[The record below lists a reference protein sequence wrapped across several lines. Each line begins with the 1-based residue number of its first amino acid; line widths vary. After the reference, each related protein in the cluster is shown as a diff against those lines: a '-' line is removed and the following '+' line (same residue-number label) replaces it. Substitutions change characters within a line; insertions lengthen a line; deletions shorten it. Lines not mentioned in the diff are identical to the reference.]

1 MLTVIDVTAD
11 VNPDVL
17 IISIEDFLMGKDI
30 NNDNSFMI
38 RFRSSVILMAVAI
51 TAMVL
56 GGYVLFGVIVLV
68 TMIGLMEL
76 YRVVGV
82 NKSGVGIAGYVVAV
96 LYFGYKL
103 FTEFF
108 LPKMNIIDFQFDY
121 PTLFSIWSHG
131 FYIIIAV
138 LLISILAIYVLTFPK
153 FNSEQVTMV
162 LFGFFYVV
170 MPLMY
175 IFQTRQMECG
185 AYNVWLIFIGSWGS
199 DTMAYVVGRK
209 LGKTKIAPKLS
220 PKKSLEGLI
229 GGIIGAALI
238 GVIYAIIFRNELYST
253 FSNPILIFGLTG
265 AIGSVVSQIGDMAA
279 SAIKRN
285 KGIKDYGTLIPGHGG
300 ILDRFDSVIFIA
312 PIVYLLLNIAAK

>member
-1 MLTVIDVTAD
+1 
-11 VNPDVL
+11 
-17 IISIEDFLMGKDI
+17 
-30 NNDNSFMI
+30 MI

-56 GGYVLFGVIVLV
+56 GSYTLFGVIALI
-68 TMIGLMEL
+68 TLIGLMEL

-82 NKSGVGIAGYVVAV
+82 NKMSAGFVGYFIAV
-96 LYFGYKL
+96 LYFIYVFIK
-103 FTEFF
+103 EFI
-108 LPKMNIIDFQFDY
+108 MTDIDIIDF
-121 PTLFSIWSHG
+121 TLNHSVLFKIYSMS
-131 FYIIIAV
+131 FLIIIAL
-138 LLISILAIYVLTFPK
+138 LLIILLAVYVLTFPK
-153 FNSEQVTMV
+153 YNSEQITMV
-162 LFGFFYVV
+162 FFGFFYVV

-175 IFQTRQMECG
+175 IFLTRQMEGG
-185 AYNVWLIFIGSWGS
+185 AYTVWLIFIGSWGS

-229 GGIIGAALI
+229 GGIVGAALI
-238 GVIYAIIFRNELYST
+238 GIIYALIFKSKLDEY
-253 FSNPILIFGLTG
+253 FSNPILVFALTG

-312 PIVYLLLNIAAK
+312 PIVYLLMNIFSR

>member
-1 MLTVIDVTAD
+1 
-11 VNPDVL
+11 
-17 IISIEDFLMGKDI
+17 MGKDI

-56 GGYVLFGVIVLV
+56 GSYTLFGVIALI
-68 TMIGLMEL
+68 TLIGLMEL

-82 NKSGVGIAGYVVAV
+82 NKMSAGFVGYSIAV
-96 LYFGYKL
+96 LYFIYVFIKE
-103 FTEFF
+103 FIITE
-108 LPKMNIIDFQFDY
+108 IDFIDFSLNHSV
-121 PTLFSIWSHG
+121 LFKIYSMS
-131 FYIIIAV
+131 FLIIIAL
-138 LLISILAIYVLTFPK
+138 LLIILLAVYVLTFPK
-153 FNSEQVTMV
+153 YNSEQITMV
-162 LFGFFYVV
+162 FFGFFYVV

-175 IFQTRQMECG
+175 IFLTRQMEGG
-185 AYNVWLIFIGSWGS
+185 AYTVWLIFIGSWGS

-229 GGIIGAALI
+229 GGIVGAALI
-238 GVIYAIIFRNELYST
+238 GIIYALIFKSKLDEY
-253 FSNPILIFGLTG
+253 FSNPILVFALTG

-312 PIVYLLLNIAAK
+312 PIVYLLMNIFSR

>member
-1 MLTVIDVTAD
+1 
-11 VNPDVL
+11 
-17 IISIEDFLMGKDI
+17 MGKDI

-38 RFRSSVILMAVAI
+38 RFRSSIILMAVAI

-56 GGYVLFGVIVLV
+56 GSYTLFGVIVLI

-82 NKSGVGIAGYVVAV
+82 NKSGAGAVGYIIAV
-96 LYFGYKL
+96 LYFIHQFFTYFIVRGINIGDFAQNHNLL
-103 FTEFF
+103 F
-108 LPKMNIIDFQFDY
+108 K
-121 PTLFSIWSHG
+121 IWNNG
-131 FYIIIAV
+131 FPIIIA
-138 LLISILAIYVLTFPK
+138 LLIILVLAVYVLTFPK
-153 FNSEQVTMV
+153 YNSEQITMV
-162 LFGFFYVV
+162 VFGFFYVV

-175 IFQTRQMECG
+175 IFQTRQLSGGEY
-185 AYNVWLIFIGSWGS
+185 AVWLIFIGSWGS

-229 GGIIGAALI
+229 GGIVGAALI
-238 GVIYAIIFRNELYST
+238 GVIFAIIFKSQLEES
-253 FSNPILIFGLTG
+253 FSNPILLFGLTG

-312 PIVYLLLNIAAK
+312 PIVYFMITVFA

>member
-1 MLTVIDVTAD
+1 
-11 VNPDVL
+11 
-17 IISIEDFLMGKDI
+17 MGKDI

-56 GGYVLFGVIVLV
+56 GSYTLFGVIVLI

-82 NKSGVGIAGYVVAV
+82 NKSKAGAVGYIIAF
-96 LYFGYKL
+96 LYFL
-103 FTEFF
+103 RIFF
-108 LPKMNIIDFQFDY
+108 QYFIIPDLNVIDLMSENKICFNLWINSFA
-121 PTLFSIWSHG
+121 
-131 FYIIIAV
+131 IIIA
-138 LLISILAIYVLTFPK
+138 LLIILALAVYVLTFPK
-153 FNSEQVTMV
+153 YNSEQITMV
-162 LFGFFYVV
+162 VFGFFYVV

-175 IFQTRQMECG
+175 IFQTRQLSGGEY
-185 AYNVWLIFIGSWGS
+185 AVWLIFIGSWGS

-209 LGKTKIAPKLS
+209 IGKTKIAPKLS

-229 GGIIGAALI
+229 GGIVGAALI
-238 GVIYAIIFRNELYST
+238 GVIFAIIFKSQLEES
-253 FSNPILIFGLTG
+253 FSNPILLFGLTG

-312 PIVYLLLNIAAK
+312 PIVYFMLTVFA

>member
-1 MLTVIDVTAD
+1 
-11 VNPDVL
+11 
-17 IISIEDFLMGKDI
+17 MGKDI

-51 TAMVL
+51 AAMVF
-56 GGYVLFGVIVLV
+56 GEYVLFGVIVLISL
-68 TMIGLMEL
+68 IGLMEL

-82 NKSGVGIAGYVVAV
+82 NRSKAGAVGYGIAV
-96 LYFGYKL
+96 LYFIYQAFTYFIMPEINLGDFMRHKVL
-103 FTEFF
+103 F
-108 LPKMNIIDFQFDY
+108 NIWNNAD
-121 PTLFSIWSHG
+121 L
-131 FYIIIAV
+131 IIIA
-138 LLISILAIYVLTFPK
+138 LLIIILLAVYVLTFPK
-153 FNSEQVTMV
+153 YNSEQITMV
-162 LFGFFYVV
+162 FFGFFYVV
-170 MPLMY
+170 MALMY
-175 IFQTRQMECG
+175 IFKTRQISGGEY
-185 AYNVWLIFIGSWGS
+185 AVWLIFIGSWGS

-229 GGIIGAALI
+229 GGIVGAALI
-238 GVIYAIIFRNELYST
+238 GIIFAVIFRNQLLES

-312 PIVYLLLNIAAK
+312 PIVYFMLTVFA

>member
-1 MLTVIDVTAD
+1 
-11 VNPDVL
+11 
-17 IISIEDFLMGKDI
+17 MGKDI

-51 TAMVL
+51 AAMVF
-56 GGYVLFGVIVLV
+56 GEYVLFGVIVLISL
-68 TMIGLMEL
+68 IGLMEL

-82 NKSGVGIAGYVVAV
+82 NRSKAGAVGYGIAV
-96 LYFGYKL
+96 LYFIYQAFTFFIMPEINLGDFMKHKVL
-103 FTEFF
+103 F
-108 LPKMNIIDFQFDY
+108 NIWNNAD
-121 PTLFSIWSHG
+121 L
-131 FYIIIAV
+131 IIIA
-138 LLISILAIYVLTFPK
+138 LLIIILLAVYVLTFPK
-153 FNSEQVTMV
+153 YNSEQITMV
-162 LFGFFYVV
+162 FFGFFYVV
-170 MPLMY
+170 MALMY
-175 IFQTRQMECG
+175 IFKTRQISGGEY
-185 AYNVWLIFIGSWGS
+185 AVWLIFIGSWGS

-229 GGIIGAALI
+229 GGIVGAALI
-238 GVIYAIIFRNELYST
+238 GIIFAVIFRTQLLES

-312 PIVYLLLNIAAK
+312 PIVYFMLTVFA

>member
-1 MLTVIDVTAD
+1 
-11 VNPDVL
+11 
-17 IISIEDFLMGKDI
+17 MGKDI

-51 TAMVL
+51 AAMVL
-56 GGYVLFGVIVLV
+56 GEYVLFGVIVLISL
-68 TMIGLMEL
+68 IGLMEL

-82 NKSGVGIAGYVVAV
+82 NRSKAGAVGYGIAV
-96 LYFGYKL
+96 LYFIYQAFTYFIMPEINLGDFMRHKVL
-103 FTEFF
+103 F
-108 LPKMNIIDFQFDY
+108 NIWNNAD
-121 PTLFSIWSHG
+121 L
-131 FYIIIAV
+131 IIIA
-138 LLISILAIYVLTFPK
+138 LLIIILLAVYVLTFPK
-153 FNSEQVTMV
+153 YNSEQITMV
-162 LFGFFYVV
+162 FFGFFYVV
-170 MPLMY
+170 IALMY
-175 IFQTRQMECG
+175 IFKTRQISGGEY
-185 AYNVWLIFIGSWGS
+185 AVWLIFIGSWGS

-229 GGIIGAALI
+229 GGIVGAALI
-238 GVIYAIIFRNELYST
+238 GIIFALIFRTQLLES

-312 PIVYLLLNIAAK
+312 PIVYFMLTVFA

>member
-1 MLTVIDVTAD
+1 
-11 VNPDVL
+11 
-17 IISIEDFLMGKDI
+17 MGKDI

-56 GGYVLFGVIVLV
+56 GSYTLFGVIALI
-68 TMIGLMEL
+68 TLIGLMEL

-82 NKSGVGIAGYVVAV
+82 NKMSAGFVGYFIAV
-96 LYFGYKL
+96 LYFIYVFIK
-103 FTEFF
+103 EFI
-108 LPKMNIIDFQFDY
+108 MTDIDIIDF
-121 PTLFSIWSHG
+121 TLNHSVLFKIYTMS
-131 FYIIIAV
+131 FLIIIAL
-138 LLISILAIYVLTFPK
+138 LLIILLAVYVLTFPK
-153 FNSEQVTMV
+153 YNSEQITMV
-162 LFGFFYVV
+162 FFGFFYVV

-175 IFQTRQMECG
+175 IFLTRQMEGG
-185 AYNVWLIFIGSWGS
+185 AYTVWLIFIGSWGS

-229 GGIIGAALI
+229 GGIVGAALI
-238 GVIYAIIFRNELYST
+238 GIIYALIFKSKLDEY
-253 FSNPILIFGLTG
+253 FSNPILVFALTG

-312 PIVYLLLNIAAK
+312 PIVYLLMNIFSR

>member
-1 MLTVIDVTAD
+1 
-11 VNPDVL
+11 
-17 IISIEDFLMGKDI
+17 MGKDI

-56 GGYVLFGVIVLV
+56 GSYTLFGVIVLI
-68 TMIGLMEL
+68 TLIGLMEL

-82 NKSGVGIAGYVVAV
+82 NKMSAGFVGYFIAV
-96 LYFGYKL
+96 LYFIYVFIKE
-103 FTEFF
+103 FIITE
-108 LPKMNIIDFQFDY
+108 IDFIDFSLNHSV
-121 PTLFSIWSHG
+121 LFKIYSMS
-131 FYIIIAV
+131 FLIIIAL
-138 LLISILAIYVLTFPK
+138 LLIILLAVYVLTFPK
-153 FNSEQVTMV
+153 YNSEQITMV
-162 LFGFFYVV
+162 FFGFFYVV

-175 IFQTRQMECG
+175 IFLTRQMEGG
-185 AYNVWLIFIGSWGS
+185 AYTVWLIFIGSWGS

-229 GGIIGAALI
+229 GGIVGAALI
-238 GVIYAIIFRNELYST
+238 GIIYALIFKSKLDEY
-253 FSNPILIFGLTG
+253 FSNPILVFALTG

-312 PIVYLLLNIAAK
+312 PIVYLLMNIFSR

>member
-1 MLTVIDVTAD
+1 
-11 VNPDVL
+11 
-17 IISIEDFLMGKDI
+17 MGKDI

-38 RFRSSVILMAVAI
+38 RFRSSIILMAVAI

-56 GGYVLFGVIVLV
+56 GSYTLFGVIVLI

-82 NKSGVGIAGYVVAV
+82 NKSKAGAVGYIIAV
-96 LYFGYKL
+96 LYFIHQFFTNFYMHSINIGEFIQNHNLL
-103 FTEFF
+103 F
-108 LPKMNIIDFQFDY
+108 K
-121 PTLFSIWSHG
+121 IWNNA
-131 FYIIIAV
+131 FAIIIA
-138 LLISILAIYVLTFPK
+138 LLIILILAVYVLTFPK
-153 FNSEQVTMV
+153 YNSEQITMV
-162 LFGFFYVV
+162 VFGFFYVV

-175 IFQTRQMECG
+175 IFQTRQLSGGEY
-185 AYNVWLIFIGSWGS
+185 AVWLIFIGSWGS

-209 LGKTKIAPKLS
+209 IGKTKIAPKLS

-229 GGIIGAALI
+229 GGIVGAALI
-238 GVIYAIIFRNELYST
+238 GVIFAIIFKSQLEES
-253 FSNPILIFGLTG
+253 FSNPILLFGLTG

-312 PIVYLLLNIAAK
+312 PIVYLMITVFA

>member
-1 MLTVIDVTAD
+1 
-11 VNPDVL
+11 
-17 IISIEDFLMGKDI
+17 MGKDI

-51 TAMVL
+51 AAMVF
-56 GGYVLFGVIVLV
+56 GEYVLFGVIVLISL
-68 TMIGLMEL
+68 IGLMEL

-82 NKSGVGIAGYVVAV
+82 NRSKAGAVGYGIAV
-96 LYFGYKL
+96 LYFIYQAFTYFIMSEINLGDFMRHKVL
-103 FTEFF
+103 F
-108 LPKMNIIDFQFDY
+108 NIWNNAD
-121 PTLFSIWSHG
+121 L
-131 FYIIIAV
+131 IIIA
-138 LLISILAIYVLTFPK
+138 LLIIILLAVYVLTFPK
-153 FNSEQVTMV
+153 YNSEQITMV
-162 LFGFFYVV
+162 FFGFFYVV
-170 MPLMY
+170 IALMY
-175 IFQTRQMECG
+175 IFKTRQISGGEY
-185 AYNVWLIFIGSWGS
+185 AVWLIFIGSWGS

-229 GGIIGAALI
+229 GGIVGAALI
-238 GVIYAIIFRNELYST
+238 GIIFAVIFRTQLLES

-312 PIVYLLLNIAAK
+312 PIVYFMLTVFA

>member
-1 MLTVIDVTAD
+1 
-11 VNPDVL
+11 
-17 IISIEDFLMGKDI
+17 MGKDI

-56 GGYVLFGVIVLV
+56 GSYTLFGVIVLI

-82 NKSGVGIAGYVVAV
+82 NKSKAGAVGYIIAF
-96 LYFGYKL
+96 LYFL
-103 FTEFF
+103 RIFF
-108 LPKMNIIDFQFDY
+108 QYFIIPDLNIIDLMSENKICFNLWINSFA
-121 PTLFSIWSHG
+121 
-131 FYIIIAV
+131 IIIA
-138 LLISILAIYVLTFPK
+138 LLIILALAVYVLTFPK
-153 FNSEQVTMV
+153 YNSEQITMV
-162 LFGFFYVV
+162 VFGFFYVV

-175 IFQTRQMECG
+175 IFQTRQLSGGEY
-185 AYNVWLIFIGSWGS
+185 AVWLIFIGSWGS

-209 LGKTKIAPKLS
+209 IGKTKIAPKLS

-229 GGIIGAALI
+229 GGIVGAALI
-238 GVIYAIIFRNELYST
+238 GVIFAIIFKSQLEES
-253 FSNPILIFGLTG
+253 FSNPILLFGLTG

-312 PIVYLLLNIAAK
+312 PIVYFMLTVFA

>member
-1 MLTVIDVTAD
+1 
-11 VNPDVL
+11 
-17 IISIEDFLMGKDI
+17 MGKDI

-38 RFRSSVILMAVAI
+38 RFRSSMILMAVAI
-51 TAMVL
+51 AAMVF
-56 GGYVLFGVIVLV
+56 GEYVLFGVIVLISL
-68 TMIGLMEL
+68 IGLMEL

-82 NKSGVGIAGYVVAV
+82 NRSKAGAVGYGIAV
-96 LYFGYKL
+96 LYFIYQAFTYFIMPEINLGDFMRHKVL
-103 FTEFF
+103 F
-108 LPKMNIIDFQFDY
+108 NIWNNAD
-121 PTLFSIWSHG
+121 L
-131 FYIIIAV
+131 IIIA
-138 LLISILAIYVLTFPK
+138 LLIIILLAVYVLTFPK
-153 FNSEQVTMV
+153 YNSEQITMV
-162 LFGFFYVV
+162 FFGFFYVV
-170 MPLMY
+170 MALMY
-175 IFQTRQMECG
+175 IFKTRQISGGEY
-185 AYNVWLIFIGSWGS
+185 AVWLIFIGSWGS

-229 GGIIGAALI
+229 GGIVGAALI
-238 GVIYAIIFRNELYST
+238 GIIFAVIFRTQLLES

-312 PIVYLLLNIAAK
+312 PIVYFMLTVFA

>member
-1 MLTVIDVTAD
+1 
-11 VNPDVL
+11 
-17 IISIEDFLMGKDI
+17 MGKDI

-56 GGYVLFGVIVLV
+56 GSYTLFGVIALI
-68 TMIGLMEL
+68 TLIGLMEL

-82 NKSGVGIAGYVVAV
+82 NKMSAGFVGYSIAV
-96 LYFGYKL
+96 LYFIYVFIK
-103 FTEFF
+103 EFIITDI
-108 LPKMNIIDFQFDY
+108 NIIDF
-121 PTLFSIWSHG
+121 TLNHSVLFKIYSMS
-131 FYIIIAV
+131 FLIIIAL
-138 LLISILAIYVLTFPK
+138 LLIILLAVYVLTFPK
-153 FNSEQVTMV
+153 YNSEQITMV
-162 LFGFFYVV
+162 FFGFFYVV

-175 IFQTRQMECG
+175 IFLTRQMEGG
-185 AYNVWLIFIGSWGS
+185 AYTVWLIFIGSWGS

-229 GGIIGAALI
+229 GGIVGAALI
-238 GVIYAIIFRNELYST
+238 GIIYALIFKSKLDEY
-253 FSNPILIFGLTG
+253 FSNPILVFALTG

-312 PIVYLLLNIAAK
+312 PIVYLLMNIFSR

>member
-1 MLTVIDVTAD
+1 
-11 VNPDVL
+11 
-17 IISIEDFLMGKDI
+17 MGKDI

-56 GGYVLFGVIVLV
+56 GSYTLFGVIALI
-68 TMIGLMEL
+68 TLIGLMEL

-82 NKSGVGIAGYVVAV
+82 NKMSAGFVGYSIAV
-96 LYFGYKL
+96 LYFIYVFIK
-103 FTEFF
+103 EFI
-108 LPKMNIIDFQFDY
+108 MTDINIIDF
-121 PTLFSIWSHG
+121 TLNHSVLFKIYSMS
-131 FYIIIAV
+131 FLIIIAL
-138 LLISILAIYVLTFPK
+138 LLIILLAVYVLTFPK
-153 FNSEQVTMV
+153 YNSEQITMV
-162 LFGFFYVV
+162 FFGFFYVV

-175 IFQTRQMECG
+175 IFLTRQMEGG
-185 AYNVWLIFIGSWGS
+185 AYTVWLIFIGSWGS

-229 GGIIGAALI
+229 GGIVGAALI
-238 GVIYAIIFRNELYST
+238 GIIYAFIFKSKLNEY
-253 FSNPILIFGLTG
+253 FSNPILVFALTG

-312 PIVYLLLNIAAK
+312 PIVYLLMNIFSR

>member
-1 MLTVIDVTAD
+1 
-11 VNPDVL
+11 
-17 IISIEDFLMGKDI
+17 MGKDI

-56 GGYVLFGVIVLV
+56 GEYVLFGVIVLISL
-68 TMIGLMEL
+68 IGLMEL

-82 NKSGVGIAGYVVAV
+82 NRSKAGAVGYGIAV
-96 LYFGYKL
+96 LYFIYQAFTYFIMPEISLGDFMRHKVL
-103 FTEFF
+103 F
-108 LPKMNIIDFQFDY
+108 NIWNNAD
-121 PTLFSIWSHG
+121 L
-131 FYIIIAV
+131 IIIA
-138 LLISILAIYVLTFPK
+138 LLIIILLDVYVLTFPK
-153 FNSEQVTMV
+153 YNSEQITMV
-162 LFGFFYVV
+162 FFGFFYVV
-170 MPLMY
+170 IALMY
-175 IFQTRQMECG
+175 IFKTRQISGGEY
-185 AYNVWLIFIGSWGS
+185 AVWLIFIGSWGS

-229 GGIIGAALI
+229 GDIVGAALI
-238 GVIYAIIFRNELYST
+238 CIIFALIFRTQLLES

-312 PIVYLLLNIAAK
+312 PIVYFMLTVFA

>member
-1 MLTVIDVTAD
+1 
-11 VNPDVL
+11 
-17 IISIEDFLMGKDI
+17 MGKDI

-38 RFRSSVILMAVAI
+38 RLRSSIILMAVAI

-56 GGYVLFGVIVLV
+56 GGYVLFGVIVLI

-82 NKSGVGIAGYVVAV
+82 NKSGLGAAGYIFAL
-96 LYFGYKL
+96 LYFLFLMITDLLKYKEPWIKSL
-103 FTEFF
+103 KPVFF
-108 LPKMNIIDFQFDY
+108 PVF
-121 PTLFSIWSHG
+121 
-131 FYIIIAV
+131 IAV
-138 LLISILAIYVLTFPK
+138 FLVVVLAVYVLTFPK
-153 FNSEQVTMV
+153 YNSEKITMV
-162 LFGFFYVV
+162 FFGFFYVAV
-170 MPLMY
+170 TLSY
-175 IFQTRQMECG
+175 IFKVREMECG
-185 AYNVWLIFIGSWGS
+185 AYSVWLIFIGSWGS
-199 DTMAYVVGRK
+199 DTMAYLVGRK

-229 GGIIGAALI
+229 GGIVGAALI
-238 GVIYAIIFRNELYST
+238 GVIFALIFKSQLEGT
-253 FSNPILIFGLTG
+253 FNNPILIFGLVG

-312 PIVYLLLNIAAK
+312 PIVYYMLYFSI